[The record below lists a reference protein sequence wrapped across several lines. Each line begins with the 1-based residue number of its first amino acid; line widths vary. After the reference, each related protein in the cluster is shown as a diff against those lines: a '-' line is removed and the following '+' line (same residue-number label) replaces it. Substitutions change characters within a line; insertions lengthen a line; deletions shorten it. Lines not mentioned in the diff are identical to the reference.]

1 MHKEMIGMVNKNER
15 RFQVKR
21 FLLETKDGVPVLR
34 FMLIDN
40 LLPMLTPN
48 RFIEMKSINKLGS
61 GRNSAVKLSVFFNF
75 LHEYEAIEYIHATN
89 RHVQRFLDFLIYG
102 DLNDLKITDPSQ
114 NLCFST
120 LQGYLTVITEFYK
133 WLEQNEETKMKF
145 HTQKGGRAA
154 VHSYLLSFF

>member
-1 MHKEMIGMVNKNER
+1 MVNKNER

-34 FMLIDN
+34 FMLTDN

-61 GRNSAVKLSVFFNF
+61 GRNSAIKLSVFFNF
-75 LHEYEAIEYIHATN
+75 LHEYETIEYTHATN

-120 LQGYLTVITEFYK
+120 RKKVNAQQSTPIYTA
-133 WLEQNEETKMKF
+133 KF
-145 HTQKGGRAA
+145 IDTTINILSNGCFPIRKAA
-154 VHSYLLSFF
+154 VRT

>member
-1 MHKEMIGMVNKNER
+1 MYKEMIGMVNKNER

-21 FLLETKDGVPVLR
+21 FLLETKDGAPVLR
-34 FMLIDN
+34 FMLTDN

-75 LHEYEAIEYIHATN
+75 LHEYEAIEYTHATN

-102 DLNDLKITDPSQ
+102 
-114 NLCFST
+114 
-120 LQGYLTVITEFYK
+120 V
-133 WLEQNEETKMKF
+133 
-145 HTQKGGRAA
+145 
-154 VHSYLLSFF
+154 

>member
-34 FMLIDN
+34 FMLTDN

-75 LHEYEAIEYIHATN
+75 LHEYEAIEYTHATN

-145 HTQKGGRAA
+145 HTQKGGRTAG
-154 VHSYLLSFF
+154 HSY